1 MKQYTFKDG
10 TKIVASTKEEAIKKH
25 KVVAGSKQYILS
37 TDDKTLRI
45 TDRVYACD
53 KNGDS
58 WSHDLEDAY
67 VFSNKNK
74 ANRAIK
80 NFIAT
85 LNSGVG
91 DKWDWSKD
99 DVCVRIFSPTKATA
113 VFRYNELIRLNRCL
127 ELLEKQTDICGK
139 RLYFSVDVDT
149 ETVKVFLTPEKKDVY
164 LTVNVGGDSTAAAM
178 YDIWDAIYSKI

>member
-10 TKIVASTKEEAIKKH
+10 IKVIASTKEEAIKKH
-25 KVVAGSKQYILS
+25 
-37 TDDKTLRI
+37 
-45 TDRVYACD
+45 
-53 KNGDS
+53 
-58 WSHDLEDAY
+58 
-67 VFSNKNK
+67 
-74 ANRAIK
+74 
-80 NFIAT
+80 
-85 LNSGVG
+85 
-91 DKWDWSKD
+91 
-99 DVCVRIFSPTKATA
+99 KATA